1 MAEKTY
7 TRSNGKTILLADMAV
22 PHLQAA
28 IAKLKRE
35 GYISRADKSLM
46 ESDPEINRDLLGKG
60 MAGSYMVSDILGDL
74 EIELKGRMGNG

>member
-7 TRSNGKTILLADMAV
+7 TRSNGKTVLLADMAV

-35 GYISRADKSLM
+35 GYISRADLSLFAS
-46 ESDPEINRDLLGKG
+46 EPDGAAVCCGEDGTSVLV
-60 MAGSYMVSDILGDL
+60 VSDILGDL
-74 EIELKGRMGNG
+74 EIELKGRMG